1 MKRMLIVLAT
11 YLLMACEPAS
21 PPAEGP
27 GNLSK
32 EVPAAA
38 VEAPISETASA
49 YDAASEEA
57 PPPFIPEEFE
67 PPVRVE
73 TGDFVIVPLGPDLVD
88 IDYEAYMSSM
98 EHLQTTFTRSTGWPR
113 EGITDE
119 EAMLDMETEA
129 ARFQARSSFA
139 YAVLTPDGTRERG
152 CVYVRPASKPGFD
165 AEVRLWVT
173 QTEFDAGFDPVLY
186 TWAQTWVANVWPFEN
201 VAYPGRAISWET
213 WDALPD
219 A

>member
-1 MKRMLIVLAT
+1 MKRMLIILAT
-11 YLLMACEPAS
+11 SLLMACEPAS
-21 PPAEGP
+21 PPE
-27 GNLSK
+27 
-32 EVPAAA
+32 EEAA
-38 VEAPISETASA
+38 VMSEALPESSIETPISEAASVE
-49 YDAASEEA
+49 DAAFEEA
-57 PPPFIPEEFE
+57 SSPFIPEDFE

-73 TGDFVIVPLGPDLVD
+73 AGDFLIVPLGPDLVD
-88 IDYEAYMSSM
+88 IDYEAYMSSI

-113 EGITDE
+113 EGITDA

-129 ARFQARSSFA
+129 ARFQARTSFA

-173 QTEFDAGFDPVLY
+173 QTEFDAGFDPALY

-201 VAYPGRAISWET
+201 VAYPGRAISWEA